1 MTIARRELIDVS
13 VTRWYHCMT
22 RCVRGALLLGGGLAD
37 RKQWFEDRLEELAQ
51 VFAVGV
57 GGFSVMDNHV
67 HVLARLDPEIAANW
81 TDDEVVRRWGCLYPP
96 RDKSRKPLPI
106 SEEWVQGRLKD
117 IPWVAKTRERL
128 QSISWF
134 MKCLKEPISRRANRA
149 DKCRG
154 AFFEARFK
162 SVAILDEGAL
172 LATSTY
178 IDLNPVAA
186 KVAEVPETSEHTSI
200 KRRVDHI
207 KAQDATAQ
215 LEAAKGG
222 SVAGSQAASGLEEG
236 LWLCP
241 IEDRRPLGS
250 TRPGMFEGLSIGSY
264 LLLVDYTGRLF
275 REGKASISADLA
287 GILDRIGSSAEGW
300 QARMEKLKNGR
311 SFGRFFAAS
320 REKLREIAQRL
331 KVRHLV
337 NFAGWAAPS

>member
-1 MTIARRELIDVS
+1 MTIARKELVDVS
-13 VTRWYHCMT
+13 VTPWYHCIT
-22 RCVRGALLLGGGLAD
+22 RCVRRALLLGEGLFD
-37 RKQWFEDRLEELAQ
+37 RRRWVEDRIEELAQ
-51 VFAVGV
+51 IFAVGV
-57 GGFSVMDNHV
+57 GGFSVMDNHLHLLV
-67 HVLARLDPEIAANW
+67 RLDQKVAGDW
-81 TDDEVVRRWGCLYPP
+81 SDDEVVRRWGRLYPP

-134 MKCLKEPISRRANRA
+134 MKCLKEPISRRANRE

-154 AFFEARFK
+154 AFWEARFK
-162 SVAILDEGAL
+162 SVAVLDEGAL

-186 KVAEVPETSEHTSI
+186 KTAEVPETSEHTSV

-207 KAQDATAQ
+207 KTQDKTAE

-222 SVAGSQAASGLEEG
+222 SVAGSRAAAGLEDG

-241 IEDRRPLGS
+241 IEDRRRLDS
-250 TRPGMFEGLSIGSY
+250 TRPGMFEGLSIGNY

-275 REGKASISADLA
+275 REGKATISAELA
-287 GILDRIGSSAEGW
+287 GILERIGSSAESW
-300 QARMEKLKNGR
+300 QVQMEKLKSGR

-320 REKLREIAQRL
+320 RQKLRDLAARL

-337 NFAGWAAPS
+337 NFVGCAAP

>member
-1 MTIARRELIDVS
+1 MTIARKELVDVS
-13 VTRWYHCMT
+13 VTRWYHCVT
-22 RCVRGALLLGGGLAD
+22 RCVRRAFLLGEGLLD
-37 RKQWFEDRLEELAQ
+37 RKQWVEDRLEELAQ

-57 GGFSVMDNHV
+57 GGFSVMDNHLHLLV
-67 HVLARLDPEIAANW
+67 RLDPEVAANW
-81 TDDEVVRRWGCLYPP
+81 SDDEVVRRWGRLYPP
-96 RDKSRKPLPI
+96 RDRSRRPLPI

-128 QSISWF
+128 SSISWF
-134 MKCLKEPISRRANRA
+134 MKCLKEPISRRANRE

-162 SVAILDEGAL
+162 SVAILDEEAL

-186 KVAEVPETSEHTSI
+186 KIAEVPETSEHTSI
-200 KRRVDHI
+200 KQRVDHI

-250 TRPGMFEGLSIGSY
+250 TRPGMFEGLSIGNY

-275 REGKASISADLA
+275 RDGKARISAELA
-287 GILDRIGSSAEGW
+287 GILDRIGSSAESW
-300 QARMEKLKNGR
+300 QVRMEKLKNGR

-320 REKLREIAQRL
+320 RDKLRELARRL

-337 NFAGWAAPS
+337 NLIGCAAPS